1 MLDAQ
6 AQKKVMA
13 LLGESP
19 ELLKGFLEL
28 SAALEGSTLDP
39 LAREVV
45 IMTLAVR
52 NGCHVCVLMHTGKLR
67 GLDAEPE
74 RVEKLI
80 KELGEQREL
89 SDERLEAARQFTLDL
104 LATTGA
110 VSDRRLAEFLSHGY
124 TRRNAL
130 EVVLA
135 IGAYTMSTFANRLMR
150 AEV

>member
-1 MLDAQ
+1 MLSEQ
-6 AQKKVMA
+6 AQKNVMA

-19 ELLKGFLEL
+19 ELLKGFLGL
-28 SAALEGSTLDP
+28 SAALEGSTLEP
-39 LAREVV
+39 VAREVV
-45 IMTLAVR
+45 IMTIAVR

-67 GLDAEPE
+67 ALDADPAL
-74 RVEKLI
+74 VD
-80 KELGEQREL
+80 ELKEQREL
-89 SDERLEAARQFTLDL
+89 KDERLEAARQFTLDL
-104 LATTGA
+104 LATAGA
-110 VSDRRLAEFLSHGY
+110 VPDRRIDEFLSHGY